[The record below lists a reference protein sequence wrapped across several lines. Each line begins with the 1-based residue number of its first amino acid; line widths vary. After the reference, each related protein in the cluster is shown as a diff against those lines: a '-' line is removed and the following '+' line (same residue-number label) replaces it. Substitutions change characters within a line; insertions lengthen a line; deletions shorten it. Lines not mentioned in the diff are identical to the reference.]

1 MLMQKKIID
10 VMFDFETFAK
20 GAKAAVI
27 DVAVIPFDA
36 DAAVVETFDEL
47 VSRALHVKFNLQSQ
61 KGKREFDKGTVEWW
75 KNQSAEAKAGLV
87 PSDNDVTTEVG
98 TKLIVDFIKNSGVN
112 FWESQGWCRGQ
123 SFDWPI
129 LVDLIKTHLAGED
142 GDTFKLEPVAFW
154 NQRDVRTAIE
164 SLLLVRDLTTTPLP
178 KGTLNGFIAHN
189 SIHDTAK
196 DILMLKYAK
205 RYAMGLEDAPSE
217 SETDPLSLPKG
228 RG

>member
-1 MLMQKKIID
+1 MEKKIID

-20 GAKAAVI
+20 GGNAAVI
-27 DVAVIPFDA
+27 DVAVIPFVSNPE
-36 DAAVVETFDEL
+36 VVETFDDL
-47 VSRALHVKFNLQSQ
+47 VQRALHVKFDLKSQ
-61 KGKREFDKGTVEWW
+61 KGKREFDKGTIEWW
-75 KNQSAEAKAGLV
+75 KKQSDEAKAGLA
-87 PSDNDVTTEVG
+87 PTDKDVTTEVG
-98 TKLIVDFIKNSGVN
+98 IKLIVDFIKNSGVN

-129 LVDLIKTHLAGED
+129 MVDLIKTHLAGED

-164 SLLLVRDLTTTPLP
+164 ALLLVRDMTTTPLP
-178 KGTLNGFIAHN
+178 AGTLSGFIAHN

-205 RYAMGLEDAPSE
+205 RYALGLEDAPDAE
-217 SETDPLSLPKG
+217 NTDPLSLPKG